1 MFQHKP
7 STFARPLSSLS
18 LAAALAAL
26 PALAGCDENKKLSE
40 QGAADEVAQL
50 APVVK
55 EDVEQIR
62 KGLPEGAKKLAALDA
77 DTLSAPAALQKAVAG
92 ARASVPD
99 LAIAKST
106 FFSYVDAT
114 GTVVRSEGDPDLLA
128 GKSVVKALP
137 GLQKALDPASGNVE
151 VFGEMPEMR
160 GVKTGPDLAWA
171 VGHPIKDDKGAVK
184 GMFLTGWSF
193 RAFAYHLEL
202 TAKRHV
208 ADAAQKA
215 GKKLNPIVYVFAV
228 KGKTA
233 YGAPLTPDVN
243 AQAIEGLNVVEKTAG
258 GPFHTSLEITG
269 RVFGAAA
276 QRTPELGDD
285 AAVAVLLSEI

>member
-1 MFQHKP
+1 MRT
-7 STFARPLSSLS
+7 SLLSSVLRP
-18 LAAALAAL
+18 AAPAGLLLGALALTA
-26 PALAGCDENKKLSE
+26 CDEGRKLSE
-40 QGAADEVAQL
+40 QGAADELAL
-50 APVVK
+50 IAPVVK
-55 EDVEQIR
+55 EDLEQVR
-62 KGLPEGAKKLAALDA
+62 KGLPQGAKLLSGLDA
-77 DTLSAPAALQKAVAG
+77 DTLGTPAALQKAVAG
-92 ARASVPD
+92 ARAHVPE

-114 GTVVRSEGDPDLLA
+114 GTVVRSEADPDLLA
-128 GKSVVKALP
+128 GKSVLKSFP
-137 GLQKALDPASGNVE
+137 TLQKALDPASGVVE
-151 VFGEMPEMR
+151 AFGEMPEMR
-160 GVKTGPDLAWA
+160 GVKTGVDLAWA
-171 VGHPIKDDKGAVK
+171 VGHPIKDDKGGGR

-193 RAFAYHLEL
+193 RSFAYHLEE

-208 ADAAQKA
+208 NDATKKA
-215 GKKLNPIVYVFAV
+215 GKKLTPIVYVFMI

-243 AQAIEGLNVVEKTAG
+243 AQAIEGLGLVEKTAA
-258 GPFHTSLEITG
+258 GPFRTNLEITG